1 MVKSLDYALWAID
14 DLRAGTLVRNDAGP
28 GVAVTSRSR
37 RPRLAVISPFLD
49 KRHGTERRVV
59 EWVSRLADSF
69 EIHIYSQHVEDLDL
83 SKFTWHRIPQLPG
96 PHILNFVWWIVA
108 NHLWRSWDQHT
119 RGLSH
124 DLIFSPGINCLD
136 ADAISVHIVFAEY
149 VRQVGKEISLL
160 RNPIWIWPTLLHR
173 RLYYRL
179 LVLLERRVYTDP
191 KTVLILIARKTATRL
206 ERFYGRVDRFP
217 VLYIGLD
224 QAIFNPG
231 RRHAL
236 RDEARRQLGLSETQ
250 FTLILVGN
258 DWRNKGVPV
267 LLDALTQIR
276 YLPINLIIVS
286 REDSTLCQGLI
297 AERQLEDRVKF
308 VPPRDDIEFY
318 YSAADTYVGP
328 SLEDTFAQPPAEAMA
343 CGLPVIVS
351 SANGTSEIVTHGQ
364 DGLILTDPTDS
375 LTLAGMIRDLYKNK
389 RFRDQLGS
397 QAARTAL
404 AYTWERN
411 GRELVEIFREILRR
425 KEGSSAQS
433 VVEAS

>member
-1 MVKSLDYALWAID
+1 MDH
-14 DLRAGTLVRNDAGP
+14 LRARALVRDHAGR
-28 GVAVTSRSR
+28 GIAVTSRSQR
-37 RPRLAVISPFLD
+37 SRLAVISPFLD

-83 SKFTWHRIPQLPG
+83 SKVTWHRIPKLPG
-96 PHILNFVWWIVA
+96 PHILNFVWWVAA
-108 NHLWRSWDQHT
+108 NHFWRSWDQRV
-119 RGLSH
+119 RGLRH
-124 DLIFSPGINCLD
+124 DLIFSPGINCLH

-149 VRQVGKEISLL
+149 VRQLGKELSLL

-191 KTVLILIARKTATRL
+191 KTVLILIAHKTAAVL
-206 ERFYGRVDRFP
+206 ERFYGRIDRFP

-224 QAIFNPG
+224 HAIFNPE
-231 RRHAL
+231 RRHTL
-236 RDEARRQLGLSETQ
+236 RGEARRQLGIPDPQ
-250 FTLILVGN
+250 FTLVLVGN

-267 LLDALTQIR
+267 LLDALTKIR
-276 YLPINLIIVS
+276 DLPINLIIVS
-286 REDSTLCQGLI
+286 REDSSPCQRLI
-297 AERQLEDRVKF
+297 AERRLGDRVKF
-308 VPPRDDIEFY
+308 VPPRNDIEFY
-318 YSAADTYVGP
+318 YAAADTYVGP

-351 SANGTSEIVTHGQ
+351 SANGTSEIVTHGK
-364 DGLILTDPTDS
+364 DGLILTDPADFI
-375 LTLAGMIRDLYKNK
+375 TLAAMIRDLYMNSG
-389 RFRDQLGS
+389 FRDQLGS

-404 AYTWERN
+404 EYTWERN
-411 GRELVEIFREILRR
+411 SRELVEIFREILRR
-425 KEGSSAQS
+425 KAGSSTQT